1 MLKKQYRITEKKVYD
16 RTYKGGKRISGRYLI
31 VFIRENDK
39 EHHRFGFVTSKK
51 TGKAVTR
58 NLVKRR
64 LRSLVQNELSMS
76 KGNYDVVI
84 VARYNIKEAEFS
96 ALKKDFLIVMRKAG
110 LC

>member
-1 MLKKQYRITEKKVYD
+1 MLNKQYRITHKKVYD
-16 RTYKGGKRISGRYLI
+16 RTYQGGKRISGRYLI
-31 VFIRENDK
+31 VFMRENGMAYN
-39 EHHRFGFVTSKK
+39 RFGFVTSKK
-51 TGKAVTR
+51 VGKAVTR

-64 LRSLVQNELSMS
+64 LRALVRQEMPRF

-84 VARYNIKEAEFS
+84 VARYNIKEAEFT

>member
-1 MLKKQYRITEKKVYD
+1 MLNKRYRITDKKVYD
-16 RTYKGGKRISGRYLI
+16 CTYKGGKRISGRYLI
-31 VFIRENDK
+31 VFIRENGAS
-39 EHHRFGFVTSKK
+39 HNRFGIVTSKK
-51 TGKAVTR
+51 VGKAVAR

-64 LRSLVQNELSMS
+64 LRALVGQELPGF

-84 VARYNIKEAEFS
+84 VARYNSKEAEFT

>member
-1 MLKKQYRITEKKVYD
+1 MLKKQYRITNKRVYD
-16 RTYKGGKRISGRYLI
+16 STYKGGKRISGRYLI
-31 VFIRENDK
+31 VFIREN
-39 EHHRFGFVTSKK
+39 EMAHNRFGFVTSKK

-64 LRSLVQNELSMS
+64 LRALVQKELPDF
-76 KGNYDVVI
+76 KGKNDVVI
-84 VARYNIKEAEFS
+84 VARYNIKEADFS

>member
-16 RTYKGGKRISGRYLI
+16 RTYRGGKRISGRYLI
-31 VFIRENDK
+31 VFIREN
-39 EHHRFGFVTSKK
+39 ELPASRFGFVTSKK

-64 LRSLVQNELSMS
+64 LRALVQNELPRM
-76 KGNYDVVI
+76 KGNNDVVI
-84 VARYNIKEAEFS
+84 VARYNIKEAGFS

>member
-31 VFIRENDK
+31 VFIRENER
-39 EHHRFGFVTSKK
+39 EHNRFGFVTSKK

-64 LRSLVQNELSMS
+64 LRSLVQNEFSKF

>member
-1 MLKKQYRITEKKVYD
+1 MLKKQYRITDKKVYD
-16 RTYKGGKRISGRYLI
+16 RAYRGGKRISGRYLI
-31 VFIRENDK
+31 VFIREN
-39 EHHRFGFVTSKK
+39 EMPGNRFGFVTSKK

-64 LRSLVQNELSMS
+64 LRALVQNELPRM
-76 KGNYDVVI
+76 KGNHDVVI
-84 VARYNIKEAEFS
+84 VARYNIKEADFS